1 MTSPPRSRD
10 RSLSNIPEPPR
21 SADPALRSMLS
32 AIKEALEVR
41 LGRRGD
47 PLEEA
52 VTKRELIDSGLAK
65 LRSAYDG
72 SLDPVTVTPEG
83 AGIMPPVPIGFVA
96 EGVFGGIHL
105 TWENPF
111 EAYNVHAY
119 TEVWRGES
127 NDPAKRLLINSS
139 RGSTFFDRIPD
150 EDAGDYWYWVRFVSE
165 FNREG
170 PFSLPVTARKAADVA
185 KLMEQ
190 ISGQIDESDLSAVFR
205 ADYEG
210 LRGAV
215 AVHDQRLQQQGTSI
229 QQQSAILTGL
239 SAQYTLRLNVNGYI
253 SGFGAYNSGTTS
265 DFAVVAD
272 RFWIAPPG
280 STGKI
285 KPFIVQGNTVY
296 MDTAM
301 IRDASI
307 QQGKL
312 GPISFGKIIDA
323 QGKPVTT
330 LAGKLRAD
338 AIDVESLQVTDA
350 NFSGVLRSTQL
361 AANGQPRWILDK
373 NGGMALNGSGTSGR
387 MEIRDTAIKVFDSAG
402 RRRVQI
408 GNLRL

>member
-1 MTSPPRSRD
+1 MALKPLNP
-10 RSLSNIPEPPR
+10 IPEPPK
-21 SADPALRSMLS
+21 SADPALRAMLS
-32 AIKEALEVR
+32 AVKEAIEVR

-72 SLDPVTVTPEG
+72 SLDPVTVAPEG
-83 AGIMPPVPIGFVA
+83 ARIMPPVPIGFVA

-127 NDPAKRLLINSS
+127 NDPTKRLLINSS

-150 EDAGDYWYWVRFVSE
+150 EDAGEYWYWVRFVSE

-170 PFSLPVTARKAADVA
+170 PFSLPVVARKAADVA

-190 ISGQIDESDLSAVFR
+190 ISGEIDESDLSAVFR
-205 ADYEG
+205 ADYAG

-239 SAQYTLRLNVNGYI
+239 SAQYTLRLDVNGYVA
-253 SGFGAYNSGTTS
+253 GFGVYNDGRVS

-280 STGKI
+280 STGKV

-323 QGKPVTT
+323 RGNPVTT

-338 AIDVESLQVTDA
+338 AIDVERLQVTDA

-387 MEIRDTAIKVFDSAG
+387 MEIRDNVIKVFDANG
-402 RRRVQI
+402 RKRVQL
-408 GNLRL
+408 GDLGA